1 MINPNTI
8 SLYQPINQ
16 LKPVSN
22 NIWIVDGPVVQMSI
36 FAGISMP
43 FPTRMTIIRLS
54 NDDLWI
60 HSPTPLTTN
69 LKKEIDQLGK
79 VKHLISPNKLH
90 YTHIPH
96 WAKAYPNAISWAS
109 WEVEKR
115 AKQNHTSIKFDKKL
129 RDTVPWQEEIKQHHV
144 PGNFLEEV
152 IFFHPL
158 SKTLILTD
166 LIENFELHK
175 VSKWL
180 HLPLKLAGNADPDG
194 KMPLD
199 LRLTFFGHKTQ
210 LNKAL
215 EQMLIWHPDRVII
228 AHGRW
233 YDKNGVAEL
242 KRAFRW
248 LN

>member
-1 MINPNTI
+1 MINV
-8 SLYQPINQ
+8 SLYKPINQ
-16 LKPVSN
+16 LKAIGD
-22 NIWIVDGPVVQMSI
+22 NIWIVDSSVVEMSI
-36 FAGISMP
+36 FAGITIP
-43 FPTRMTIIRLS
+43 FPTRMTIIRLN

-60 HSPTPLTTN
+60 HSPTSLTDD

-79 VKHLISPNKLH
+79 VRHLISPNKLH
-90 YTHIPH
+90 YTHIPI
-96 WAKAYPNAISWAS
+96 WAKTYPDAISWAS
-109 WEVEKR
+109 WDVEKR
-115 AKQNHTSIKFDKKL
+115 AKRQNISIKFDKKL
-129 RDTVPWQEEIKQHHV
+129 RDSVPWKEEIKQYHV
-144 PGNFLEEV
+144 RGNFLEEV
-152 IFFHPL
+152 IFFHPP

-175 VSKWL
+175 VSKWF
-180 HLPLKLAGNADPDG
+180 HLPLKLAGNAAPDG

-215 EQMLIWHPDRVII
+215 EQMLTWQPDRVII
-228 AHGRW
+228 SHGRW
-233 YDKNGVAEL
+233 YSENGVMEL